1 MINKSNRQNAIQYL
15 VKSDLIKLIAICSL
29 SYVIIHF
36 IRITFLIGGKDI
48 QDFQQNFWQW
58 ISLGADWPITL
69 KKVWVLF
76 THMFMDSSFL
86 RLLANMIWL
95 WVFGS
100 VLEDLKGS
108 YRVIPIFITGGFLG
122 AIALITYS
130 QFQATPL
137 SANFTGSQAAIWA
150 VMGATIT
157 YRPQYRFWMIIEKGI
172 PIWVMASI
180 FVLLQLL
187 QIGFTHVGMLIYFA
201 AGLLPG
207 LLYTSVLNGYFDAF
221 TGFLKGIA
229 GYAGNNANFLTKEV
243 RTKKSTA
250 PFKVIHTQQA
260 AIDRILEKIHAEGID
275 ALNNQEKKILEE
287 YSRQS

>member
-15 VKSDLIKLIAICSL
+15 VKSDLIKLISICSL
-29 SYVIIHF
+29 FYVMIHF

-58 ISLGADWPITL
+58 ISLGANWPITL
-69 KKVWVLF
+69 KKAWVLL

-100 VLEDLKGS
+100 VIEDLKGS
-108 YRVIPIFITGGFLG
+108 YRVIPIFITGGIMG
-122 AIALITYS
+122 AIALITFS

-137 SANFTGSQAAIWA
+137 SGDFTGSQAAIWA

-157 YRPQYRFWMIIEKGI
+157 YKPQYRFWMIFEKGI

-180 FVLLQLL
+180 FILLQLL
-187 QIGFTHVGMLIYFA
+187 QIGFIHIGMLIYFA

-207 LLYTSVLNGYFDAF
+207 ILYTNILDGYFNAF
-221 TGFLKGIA
+221 TRFLKRIA

-243 RTKKSTA
+243 RTKNSTA
-250 PFKVIHTQQA
+250 PFKVKNTQQA
-260 AIDRILEKIHAEGID
+260 AIDRILEKIHTEGMD
-275 ALNNQEKKILEE
+275 SLSTREKKIL
-287 YSRQS
+287 

>member
-1 MINKSNRQNAIQYL
+1 
-15 VKSDLIKLIAICSL
+15 
-29 SYVIIHF
+29 
-36 IRITFLIGGKDI
+36 
-48 QDFQQNFWQW
+48 
-58 ISLGADWPITL
+58 
-69 KKVWVLF
+69 
-76 THMFMDSSFL
+76 MDSSFL

-207 LLYTSVLNGYFDAF
+207 LLYTSLLNGYFDAF
-221 TGFLKGIA
+221 TRFLKGIA